1 MKVETVAWRLTC
13 MGLIAVNG
21 TDYYS
26 PCFCFHAIQML
37 DWWFGFF
44 FSLKYFS
51 MAHSLHVTY

>member
-21 TDYYS
+21 TGYYS
-26 PCFCFHAIQML
+26 PYFCFHAIQML

-44 FSLKYFS
+44 LFSEIL
-51 MAHSLHVTY
+51 LHGT